1 MADAERLMNLMESF
15 DYKSEQ
21 YNVCRKVLLSHLAQ
35 KPKDDEEA
43 MAWTMTGPAPF
54 EVDLEPPVQDPA
66 PPAPDPE
73 PLPPP
78 KPIKGKPRTA
88 SPKKVATPKAKAPK
102 KATASRSK
110 SVRKKSSPSSELPI
124 DTTEN

>member
-35 KPKDDEEA
+35 KPTNDEEA
-43 MAWTMTGPAPF
+43 SAWTMTGPAPF
-54 EVDLEPPVQDPA
+54 EVDLEPS
-66 PPAPDPE
+66 APDPE

-78 KPIKGKPRTA
+78 KPIKGKQRTA
-88 SPKKVATPKAKAPK
+88 SLKTAATPKAKAPK

-110 SVRKKSSPSSELPI
+110 SVRKKSSPSVELPVG
-124 DTTEN
+124 TTDN